1 MKNKFLILL
10 LASLAATVA
19 LAACGGAN
27 DTPTNS
33 NGASTS
39 NSASDSTS
47 DAVKT
52 YEITWKD
59 ENGNVLTTAEIEEGK
74 TPSYTY
80 EKKDT
85 AEWDYTVLG
94 WSDEQD
100 GDLLS
105 AIPAATENATYYAK
119 VSQVKQTYTITY
131 VSENETFDSVTLEY
145 GTVLDELPTPK
156 LDGYK
161 FVGWCEDE
169 NLETAVQLP
178 LTVTGDAIYY
188 AKWNE
193 KIDIGAFLEKLLS
206 DYELNPMSFIPE
218 TMTGTYSANL
228 VNPNDLITDYSSN
241 VSVANMLI
249 RGYGEQ
255 WNMVLDNLHQSTVFF
270 NTLTVIETLTSTS
283 ITAFNNY
290 LDSNPSD
297 TAHHNFASG
306 IYSVTIDFD
315 GERIAYV
322 LDYTADI
329 PLLGTQTVQIWLSM
343 DIESEDKQV
352 RIQIGEPNALTYK
365 LTENGYEFAIKYLGV
380 RRAFFSIARDEDGNC
395 AGHIY
400 EHLSYEGVG
409 THSAAD
415 FYITED
421 YVSTIGNKADA
432 FIGSTGYI
440 NEIYDVKTGKMLG
453 YEIRETLS
461 NIVYNT
467 LWFNLDQIN
476 GINSIRYQEATD
488 TEDAAFYVNGS
499 ATAWKNVKVGGI
511 GGKMFSRRF
520 DIEFRTQY
528 FYSYDASTETYT
540 KHAVQVP
547 MFFVQEEN
555 FETLTDDVKK
565 ANTITVSVTIDSADL
580 TKIQTDYDTY
590 VDIFITN
597 KELVSEEI
605 IVAYIGEKIIFE

>member
-1 MKNKFLILL
+1 MKKKFLILL

-19 LAACGGAN
+19 FAACGGGSN
-27 DTPTNS
+27 GNSTNS
-33 NGASTS
+33 NSG
-39 NSASDSTS
+39 NESTS
-47 DAVKT
+47 DLATT

-59 ENGNVLTTAEIEEGK
+59 ENGNVLKTAEVEEGK
-74 TPSYTY
+74 IPSYTY
-80 EKKDT
+80 EKSDT

-94 WSDEQD
+94 WSATQD

-105 AIPAATENATYYAK
+105 AIPAASEDATYYAK

-131 VSENETFDSVTLEY
+131 ISENETVDSVTLEY

-156 LDGYK
+156 LDGYR
-161 FVGWCEDE
+161 FVNWCEDKD
-169 NLETAVQLP
+169 LETAVQLP
-178 LTVTGDAIYY
+178 LTVTGDAVYY

-193 KIDIGAFLEKLLS
+193 KINITAFLEKLLS
-206 DYELNPMSFIPE
+206 DYELNPMSYIPE

-228 VNPNDLITDYSSN
+228 INPNDIPDYTSN
-241 VSVANMLI
+241 VSVANMLSG
-249 RGYGEQ
+249 GYGEQ
-255 WNMVLDNLHQSTVFF
+255 WNMVLDNLNQSTLFF
-270 NTLTVIETLTSTS
+270 NTLTVIETLTSSS

-290 LDSNPSD
+290 IDTNPSD

-343 DIESEDKQV
+343 DIESEEKQV
-352 RIQIGEPNALTYK
+352 RVQIGEPNALTYK

-380 RRAFFSIARDEDGNC
+380 RRAFFSIARDDDGNC
-395 AGHIY
+395 TGHIY

-421 YVSTIGNKADA
+421 YVSVVGNKADA

-440 NEIYDVKTGKMLG
+440 DEIYNVETGKMLG
-453 YEIRETLS
+453 YEIREVTKI
-461 NIVYNT
+461 IVDVTFNT
-467 LWFNLDQIN
+467 LWFNLNQIN
-476 GINSIRYQEATD
+476 GINSVRYQEKTD
-488 TEDAAFYVNGS
+488 TETAAFYVNNS
-499 ATAWKNVKVGGI
+499 NTAWESITVGGW
-511 GGKMFSRRF
+511 GSKTASRRF

-528 FYSYDASTETYT
+528 FYSYDANAETYT

-555 FETLTDDVKK
+555 FETLTEDVKK
-565 ANTITVSVTIDSADL
+565 ANNITVSVSIDSEDL
-580 TKIQTDYDTY
+580 NKIQADYDKY
-590 VDIFITN
+590 VDIFIVN
-597 KELVSEEI
+597 KDLISEEV
-605 IVAYIGEKIIFE
+605 IVAYIGEKILFE